1 MRVLDLKGVTDE
13 VVAEVRGRAAIH
25 EVIAEYVV
33 LKRSG
38 KGYIALCPFHKEKSG
53 SFSVTPD
60 KGIYKCFGCGEGGDV
75 FKFIQKYKG
84 LGFIDAVRF
93 LAQKYGVALVETEE
107 ERHQYDKRS
116 TILMLHQQAS
126 EYFAHLLADPIA
138 GQVAR
143 DYLTARGIT
152 DDIIAKFKLG
162 YAPNSW
168 DGLLRYLTSNTKVTP
183 QTLEEAGLARKR
195 TESEN
200 YYDVFRHRLMI
211 PIFDE
216 QGRVIAFGGRTL
228 GDDQV
233 KYLNSPET
241 PIYSKGSN
249 LFALH
254 QAKES
259 IKKKDEVVVVEGY
272 FDAITSHLYGFD
284 NTVAVCGVG
293 LTEHQARAL
302 LKYTESKRVYLG
314 FDADGAGLKAVET
327 GSAALN
333 QIAEGI
339 GLDLRVLRVPGG
351 KDPDECLRTKDGE
364 QIVGPI
370 MYAKAMSEAPSLLE
384 FQLNTA
390 IEGINLSSHVGK
402 IEAAKKLVP
411 VFAQIRVHVARGEY
425 IRQWS
430 MKLGIPEEN
439 LLSDVRQYMTN
450 HRKLSPPEPSSS
462 ARARAQAQAQA
473 GAAPSPS
480 RHLISTRGI
489 LMSGYVNAEQQLLAL
504 YLTSRDDY
512 DVVYRHLEEEVFI
525 SAPHQR
531 IKDAIEGV
539 GSKFHTIEDLHSQ
552 LLDRLGPD
560 VEAHAAFVEV
570 ILKAETLRKQNLPV
584 EKIIQEFRVVI
595 LKERITRALG
605 ALRSALATIETDAD
619 FRDVQSKIIQLN
631 NIEKLALTRPELSL
645 DEIAD
650 LKRKI
655 DDINATSEAPDK
667 VKAGDTA

>member
-1 MRVLDLKGVTDE
+1 MRVLDLKGVTED
-13 VVAEVRGRAAIH
+13 VIAEVRGRAAIH
-25 EVIAEYVV
+25 EVIAEHIV
-33 LKRSG
+33 LKRAG
-38 KGYIALCPFHKEKSG
+38 KEYKGLCPFHKEKSP
-53 SFSVTPD
+53 SFHVNPE

-84 LGFIDAVRF
+84 MGFTDAVRE

-107 ERHQYDKRS
+107 ERHQYDRRS
-116 TILMLHQQAS
+116 TILMLYQQAS
-126 EYFAHLLADPIA
+126 EYFAHLLADPVA
-138 GQVAR
+138 GQTAR
-143 DYLTARGIT
+143 DYLAERGIT

-162 YAPNSW
+162 YAANSW

-195 TESEN
+195 AESNN
-200 YYDVFRHRLMI
+200 YYDLFRHRLMI
-211 PIFDE
+211 PIYDE

-228 GDDQV
+228 GDDQI

-241 PIYSKGSN
+241 PIYTKGLH
-249 LFALH
+249 LFGLH

-259 IKKKDEVVVVEGY
+259 IKQKDAVVVVEGY

-284 NTVAVCGVG
+284 NTVAACGTA

-302 LKYTESKRVYLG
+302 LKYTESKRVYLA
-314 FDADGAGLKAVET
+314 FDADGAGLKAVES
-327 GSAALN
+327 GSLTLN
-333 QIAEGI
+333 QIGEGI

-364 QIVGPI
+364 QIIGPI
-370 MYAKAMSEAPSLLE
+370 IYAKAMSEAPSLLE

-439 LLSDVRQYMTN
+439 LLSDVRQYMAN

-473 GAAPSPS
+473 GAPASPS

-539 GSKFHTIEDLHSQ
+539 GSNFHTIEDLHSQ

-605 ALRSALATIETDAD
+605 SLRSALATIETDAD
-619 FRDVQSKIIQLN
+619 IRDVQSKIIQLN
-631 NIEKLALTRPELSL
+631 NIEKLALTKPDLSL
-645 DEIAD
+645 DEIVD

-655 DDINATSEAPDK
+655 DDINATSEAPDR